1 VNDYALK
8 EAAYVVIM
16 MLVKRPDVRDAMIK
30 SGSRLAIMAYNEFT
44 TDLPESARMKP
55 KDFWDARARG
65 LGGSERDPLCTCA
78 EENVL
83 GFPGDPYSTECI
95 LIHEFAHNVHLR
107 GMVNLDPTF
116 DRRLKETYEAAMA
129 KGLWKGKYAS
139 VNHHE
144 YFAEGCS
151 RGSIT
156 IGRRITIT
164 TTWTRV
170 PELRAYDAGLAAMC
184 EEVFRDTEIVYTKPV
199 TRLHGHLGWIR
210 SRESAHLR
218 LAVAARKSEGRHSP
232 GGGGAQSKGASR
244 RRKSCAFS
252 RMKITRISAYRVE
265 LPLKEGSYKWSG
277 GKVGR
282 GFRQHDRARGHGCR
296 PRWDMAKFVRSARRI
311 CRLTQAA
318 CGAGSRRSD
327 RIASAKIR
335 DSSRN

>member
-1 VNDYALK
+1 MRPTFVASLLCFLFVGHLSAKDVTIRLPAVDALRVTKPPAELALDPFYEKYISADGYPIVSSGKVNDYALK

-30 SGSRLAIMAYNEFT
+30 SGSRLAIMAYHEFT

-144 YFAEGCS
+144 YFAEGVQS
-151 RGSIT
+151 WFDNNRPPDHDHNHVD
-156 IGRRITIT
+156 
-164 TTWTRV
+164 TR
-170 PELRAYDAGLAAMC
+170 PELREYDAGLAAMC

-199 TRLHGHLGWIR
+199 TRLHGHLAGYDPTKAPTFVWPARLEKAKADIR
-210 SRESAHLR
+210 RQAEERNRKAQ
-218 LAVAARKSEGRHSP
+218 AGGEKAAPSP
-232 GGGGAQSKGASR
+232 
-244 RRKSCAFS
+244 
-252 RMKITRISAYRVE
+252 E
-265 LPLKEGSYKWSG
+265 
-277 GKVGR
+277 
-282 GFRQHDRARGHGCR
+282 
-296 PRWDMAKFVRSARRI
+296 
-311 CRLTQAA
+311 
-318 CGAGSRRSD
+318 
-327 RIASAKIR
+327 
-335 DSSRN
+335 